1 MRRAVTS
8 DDRIMCGGPHDES
21 TFPGIDRPAADRLSD
36 QRGWSL
42 WQRRSRYETT
52 CYRVIAVSGNSADG
66 GLAGILVPGS
76 GGRTDGRALRS
87 ARRQILD
94 TTVYFRFTLDCAA
107 SGEVFYL
114 SVACTVMDEQTVL
127 THDHY
132 TDFDEP
138 GCAIVAMEVFTGRGK
153 SLTKYRDPAQL
164 DDMLRRLRRDGDGS
178 RTQARKVAFPL
189 PLFTDLHAAVFES
202 FASLPADNALTEWG
216 EVAEINGEPFPWET
230 RIQWVRPLS
239 TEAQGQALG
248 LVLDQAVYHGASGGG
263 VFRYA
268 AGQLVHIGNVW
279 GTWEEDHRSL
289 VALNRAEV
297 LR

>member
-1 MRRAVTS
+1 MMKALS
-8 DDRIMCGGPHDES
+8 
-21 TFPGIDRPAADRLSD
+21 PALTVLLLTGYLISAA
-36 QRGWSL
+36 G
-42 WQRRSRYETT
+42 
-52 CYRVIAVSGNSADG
+52 ASGNTATDARQ
-66 GLAGILVPGS
+66 LAIGS
-76 GGRTDGRALRS
+76 SPAQATARTEVSPAFSCRAPAGEQMAALC
-87 ARRQILD
+87 AALERQILD
-94 TTVYFRFTLDCAA
+94 TTVYFRFTLDCPA

-114 SVACTVMDEQTVL
+114 SSRATVIDERTVL

-153 SLTKYRDPAQL
+153 SLTKFRDSAQL

-178 RTQARKVAFPL
+178 RTQVRKVAFPL

-202 FASLPADNALTEWG
+202 FASLPADSALTEWG

-248 LVLDQAVYHGASGGG
+248 LVLDRAVYHGASGGG
-263 VFRYA
+263 VYRYA
-268 AGQLVHIGNVW
+268 AGQLIHIGNVW

-297 LR
+297 LQ

>member
-1 MRRAVTS
+1 MMKALSQALTVLLLTGCLIS
-8 DDRIMCGGPHDES
+8 
-21 TFPGIDRPAADRLSD
+21 AA
-36 QRGWSL
+36 G
-42 WQRRSRYETT
+42 
-52 CYRVIAVSGNSADG
+52 ASGNAATDTRQSA
-66 GLAGILVPGS
+66 IGS
-76 GGRTDGRALRS
+76 SQFQATARTEVSPAFSCRAPADEQMAALC
-87 ARRQILD
+87 AALERQILD
-94 TTVYFRFTLDCAA
+94 TTVYFRFTLDCPA
-107 SGEVFYL
+107 SGR
-114 SVACTVMDEQTVL
+114 SSISRRRATVMDEQTVL

-138 GCAIVAMEVFTGRGK
+138 GCAIAAMEVFTGRGK

-189 PLFTDLHAAVFES
+189 PLFADLTPAVFES
-202 FASLPADNALTEWG
+202 FASLPVDIALADWG

-263 VFRYA
+263 VYRYT

-297 LR
+297 LQ

>member
-1 MRRAVTS
+1 MMKALSQALAVLLLTGYLTS
-8 DDRIMCGGPHDES
+8 VAGASGNATAEVR
-21 TFPGIDRPAADRLSD
+21 RPAIGPSLSQATARTGASPTFSCRTPADE
-36 QRGWSL
+36 QM
-42 WQRRSRYETT
+42 
-52 CYRVIAVSGNSADG
+52 A
-66 GLAGILVPGS
+66 
-76 GGRTDGRALRS
+76 ALC
-87 ARRQILD
+87 AALERQILD

-114 SVACTVMDEQTVL
+114 SSRATVMDERTVL

-202 FASLPADNALTEWG
+202 FASLPADNALTDWG

-230 RIQWVRPLS
+230 RIQWVQPLY

-248 LVLDQAVYHGASGGG
+248 LVLDRAVYHGASGGG
-263 VFRYA
+263 VFRYT

-289 VALNRAEV
+289 VALNRVEV
-297 LR
+297 LQ